1 MVMSL
6 RLCLRRPNAGCMT
19 WFSLRRE
26 NYAHTEAFTGSM
38 RATEM
43 EVEHDDTEPTR
54 QTGRQP
60 RPQVAREKRA
70 EAETAAA
77 RTLADT
83 RARAETG
90 SAGAGEAAVEGCR
103 VICGSTAVTMEGER
117 RTVAREKAK

>member
-1 MVMSL
+1 MVFPSQGE
-6 RLCLRRPNAGCMT
+6 LCPHR
-19 WFSLRRE
+19 
-26 NYAHTEAFTGSM
+26 AFTGSM

-43 EVEHDDTEPTR
+43 EIEHDDTEPTQKTGRPNRPPR

-70 EAETAAA
+70 EAQTEAETSAA

-90 SAGAGEAAVEGCR
+90 TAGAGEAAVEGGG
-103 VICGSTAVTMEGER
+103 VIEN
-117 RTVAREKAK
+117 